1 MTKYAIV
8 DLDGTLA
15 DISGIVHLIGQW
27 DDFGEAS
34 CECPYDRKMLEVVD
48 ALASHFKILIV
59 TGRSEKYRR
68 KTEAWLYRA
77 GVEVE
82 ALLMRPLDNYESDA
96 TLKPKLVEAWLG
108 RHQIKPDL
116 IPEHL
121 RGIPDDWTQKIA
133 LAIEDRDK
141 MVEAWRNLGILTF
154 QHCVGT
160 Y

>member
-8 DLDGTLA
+8 DLDGTLV
-15 DISGIVHLIGQW
+15 DISDITHLIGQW

-34 CECPYDRKMLEVVD
+34 CYCPPDRKMLEVVD
-48 ALASHFKILIV
+48 ALSDRYKILIV
-59 TGRSEKYRR
+59 TGRSNKFWS
-68 KTEAWLYRA
+68 KTSSWLFKQR
-77 GVEVE
+77 VENA
-82 ALLMRPLDNYESDA
+82 ALLMRPLTNFDSDA
-96 TLKPKLVEAWLG
+96 VLKPAMVRQYIEFTCALPG
-108 RHQIKPDL
+108 P
-116 IPEHL
+116 
-121 RGIPDDWTQKIA
+121 WTDHIA